1 MKFLKILIAALSFI
15 IAMPASS
22 MAMAGMYSA
31 EYIDGPHVVILAQN
45 AHELETGIPI
55 SFNIR
60 LYDQQGQ
67 PIPFSSIEATI
78 KQNGLGIYRQNL
90 PQSENGD
97 VTLTSTFDN
106 VGSHMLFVSFFDN
119 DKHIAKGEFPLNI
132 KQGASKNILQ
142 TVVSLPVIMAFIL
155 GIGTALLVRR
165 YKSQLLRKLPKRLFK
180 KKK

>member
-1 MKFLKILIAALSFI
+1 MKLLKALLASLGLVIAI
-15 IAMPASS
+15 PHTS

-45 AHELETGIPI
+45 AHELETGTSL

-67 PIPFSSIEATI
+67 PIPFSSLEATI
-78 KQNGLGIYRQNL
+78 KQNGLGIYRQNF

-97 VTLTSTFDN
+97 VTLTTSFDN
-106 VGSHMLFVSFFDN
+106 VGAHMLYVSFFDN
-119 DKHIAKGEFPLNI
+119 DKQIAKGEFPLSV
-132 KQGASKNILQ
+132 KQGANKNILQ
-142 TVVSLPVIMAFIL
+142 TVFSPPVLIAFVA
-155 GIGTALLVRR
+155 GIGTTLLVLH
-165 YKSQLLRKLPKRLFK
+165 YKSQLLTKLPKRLLK

>member
-1 MKFLKILIAALSFI
+1 
-15 IAMPASS
+15 

-45 AHELETGIPI
+45 AHELETGVPI

-78 KQNGLGIYRQNL
+78 KQNGLGIYRQNF

-97 VTLTSTFDN
+97 VTLTTTFDT
-106 VGSHMLFVSFFDN
+106 VGAHMLFVSFFDN
-119 DKHIAKGEFPLNI
+119 DKHIAKGEFPLSI
-132 KQGASKNILQ
+132 KQGASKNIMQ
-142 TVVSLPVIMAFIL
+142 TVFSFPVVVAFML
-155 GIGTALLVRR
+155 GAGTALLARR
-165 YKSQLLRKLPKRLFK
+165 YKSLLLRKLPKRLFK
-180 KKK
+180 KRN